1 MNILQKE
8 TIGVA
13 TLGAA
18 LACALTGHS
27 VTAQDFASLP
37 PTSDATE
44 LVALVEDAGQAL
56 ATVPEGLSEPTYWM
70 EVPGAG
76 TSERRCVEVPT
87 PGPVRS
93 GEFRLTYMPVR
104 PQAGR
109 PHKIAWSPTDGSPS
123 MSLQVRGRLVSDSES
138 ALALRTSRIAR
149 TTGADDDTWY
159 FFPSMI
165 EFPASGEWVVVATS
179 GANWG
184 CFIFDVTA
192 PGAPVP

>member
-1 MNILQKE
+1 LRSHRPFRHCSGLRIPSADLRRDRARC
-8 TIGVA
+8 TRRGRRPG
-13 TLGAA
+13 T
-18 LACALTGHS
+18 C
-27 VTAQDFASLP
+27 
-37 PTSDATE
+37 
-44 LVALVEDAGQAL
+44 
-56 ATVPEGLSEPTYWM
+56 TVPEGLSEPTYWM

-138 ALALRTSRIAR
+138 TLALRTSRIAR